1 MPVGPREGI
10 KNILVVSVIVCLLC
24 SIVVS
29 FTAVSLKPRQ
39 DINKELDR
47 KQNILRAAGLL
58 PAGETTDAQGR
69 GAAELFESFEVRA
82 VDLQTGEFTSDVD
95 PESYDQI
102 RAARF
107 PESSRDLSA
116 EEDVATLGRRENIGL
131 AYFKRDAAGELER
144 LVIPVRGYGLWGTL
158 FGFLAIG
165 SDLTTSVGLSFYS
178 HKETPG
184 LGGEVD
190 NANWKASWD
199 GVMLFDE
206 AGEPAVRLVKT
217 RSGSEYEIDAL
228 SGATLT
234 TRGVENLIAFWTGE
248 LGYGPMLNRLKPAGD
263 AQAS

>member
-47 KQNILRAAGLL
+47 KQNILRAAGIL
-58 PAGETTDAQGR
+58 AADETTDAAGR
-69 GAAELFESFEVRA
+69 DAAELFESFEVRA
-82 VDLQTGEFTSDVD
+82 VDLESGEFTDSVD
-95 PESYDQI
+95 PETYDQI

-107 PESSRDLSA
+107 ADSSRNLTA
-116 EEDVATLGRRENIGL
+116 EEDIATLGRRENVGL
-131 AYFKRDAAGELER
+131 AYFKRDAMGELER
-144 LVIPVRGYGLWGTL
+144 IVLPVRGYGLWGTL
-158 FGFLAIG
+158 FGFLAID
-165 SDLTTSVGLSFYS
+165 SDLATAVGLSFYT

-190 NANWKASWD
+190 NASWKASWA

-206 AGEPAVRLVKT
+206 GGEPAVRLVKT
-217 RSGSEYEIDAL
+217 RSGSEHEIDAL

-234 TRGVENLIAFWTGE
+234 TRGVENLVAFWTGE
-248 LGYGPMLNRLKPAGD
+248 LGYGPMLARLKSAND
-263 AQAS
+263 QQVR